1 MLSFQKACRSHFSL
15 KIQLHYYYF
24 LDFSSLFEFIVVI
37 FPACSRKCENKH
49 KMKKIVSIQ
58 SEISIE
64 FFLAAIFRLLFLQLR
79 ALTISFILTLKII
92 QQFLTYHII
101 ILIASNTH
109 VFVQSSV
116 CVTEKRSFE
125 VKETSWRLSF
135 RIFYTQSNI
144 YGQIIFMIMLIG

>member
-64 FFLAAIFRLLFLQLR
+64 FFFGCHFS
-79 ALTISFILTLKII
+79 SFI
-92 QQFLTYHII
+92 F
-101 ILIASNTH
+101 IASSANNFLHFNFENYTTIFDISYNYLDRIKYTCLCI
-109 VFVQSSV
+109 VVSL
-116 CVTEKRSFE
+116 CDWKEKFWGQGDFME
-125 VKETSWRLSF
+125 VEF
-135 RIFYTQSNI
+135 
-144 YGQIIFMIMLIG
+144 